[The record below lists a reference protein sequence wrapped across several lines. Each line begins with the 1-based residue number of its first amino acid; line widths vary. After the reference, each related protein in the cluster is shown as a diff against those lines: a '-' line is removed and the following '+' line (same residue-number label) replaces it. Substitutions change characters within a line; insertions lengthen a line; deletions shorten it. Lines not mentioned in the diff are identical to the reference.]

1 MKPEAIDAGRALEV
15 QLRASAKRY
24 TRAADVVADL
34 RETLARQPDAASETE
49 SAEGLP
55 PLRGGREGLKSKPT
69 GCSWH
74 TLFCR
79 MRRAL
84 IPAPAA
90 RQHVP

>member
-55 PLRGGREGLKSKPT
+55 PSGAVERG
-69 GCSWH
+69 
-74 TLFCR
+74 
-79 MRRAL
+79 
-84 IPAPAA
+84 
-90 RQHVP
+90 